1 LIVLI
6 VKWKNSLRLVIDGF
20 ISEGRKESAY
30 SLRGLELMARLGFVV
45 SEFNRDITYQMELL
59 GREHA
64 RFLGAEVVTVF
75 YVPGVYDMPIATKKL
90 LRREDIDAVVTI
102 GCVIQ
107 GETAHDE
114 IVVSQAAR
122 KLMDLSLEFDKP
134 VTLGITGPKMSRPD
148 AHKRVDYAKRA
159 VEAAVKLLQRLDGV

>member
-1 LIVLI
+1 
-6 VKWKNSLRLVIDGF
+6 
-20 ISEGRKESAY
+20 
-30 SLRGLELMARLGFVV
+30 MANLGFVV

-64 RFLGAEVVTVF
+64 QFLGAKIISVL
-75 YVPGVYDMPIATKKL
+75 YVPGVFDMPIAARKL

-114 IVVSQAAR
+114 VVVSHAAR

-159 VEAAVKLLQRLDGV
+159 VEAAVKLLQRLGGD

>member
-1 LIVLI
+1 M
-6 VKWKNSLRLVIDGF
+6 GF
-20 ISEGRKESAY
+20 GA
-30 SLRGLELMARLGFVV
+30 MARLGFVV

-59 GREHA
+59 GKEHA
-64 RFLGAEVVTVF
+64 QFLGAEVASVL
-75 YVPGVYDMPIATKKL
+75 YVPGVFDMPIAVRKL
-90 LRREDIDAVVTI
+90 LRREDIDAVVTV

-114 IVVSQAAR
+114 VVVQHAAR
-122 KLMDLSLEFDKP
+122 KLMDLSLEYDKP

-159 VEAAVKLLQRLDGV
+159 VEAAVKLLQRLGAD

>member
-1 LIVLI
+1 MGLLP
-6 VKWKNSLRLVIDGF
+6 
-20 ISEGRKESAY
+20 KERRSVAT
-30 SLRGLELMARLGFVV
+30 LWGLELMAKLGFVV

-59 GREHA
+59 GKEHA
-64 RFLGAEVVTVF
+64 SFLGAEVVSVV
-75 YVPGVYDMPIATKKL
+75 YVPGVYDMPLAVKKL
-90 LRREDIDAVVTI
+90 LRRENIDAVVTI

-114 IVVSQAAR
+114 IVAQHAAR
-122 KLMDLSLEFDKP
+122 KLMDLSIEFDKP

-159 VEAAVKLLQRLDGV
+159 VEAAVKLLQRLGGD

>member
-1 LIVLI
+1 
-6 VKWKNSLRLVIDGF
+6 
-20 ISEGRKESAY
+20 
-30 SLRGLELMARLGFVV
+30 MARLGFVV

-64 RFLGAEVVTVF
+64 QFLGAEVATVI
-75 YVPGVYDMPIATKKL
+75 YVPGVYDMPFMVKKL

-122 KLMDLSLEFDKP
+122 KLMDLSLEHDKP

-159 VEAAVKLLQRLDGV
+159 VEAAVKLLQNMGGV

>member
-1 LIVLI
+1 MIIYVFGPG
-6 VKWKNSLRLVIDGF
+6 VDGF
-20 ISEGRKESAY
+20 ISEEMMGGGY
-30 SLRGLELMARLGFVV
+30 SLRGLELMVRLGFVV

-64 RFLGAEVVTVF
+64 QFLGAEVVAVV
-75 YVPGVYDMPIATKKL
+75 YVPGVYDMPLVAKKL

-134 VTLGITGPKMSRPD
+134 VTLGITGPKMSRLD
-148 AHKRVDYAKRA
+148 AHKRVDYSKRA
-159 VEAAVKLLQRLDGV
+159 VEAAVKLLQRLGGV

>member
-1 LIVLI
+1 
-6 VKWKNSLRLVIDGF
+6 
-20 ISEGRKESAY
+20 
-30 SLRGLELMARLGFVV
+30 MARLGFVV

-59 GREHA
+59 GKEHA
-64 RFLGAEVVTVF
+64 QFLGAEVVNVV
-75 YVPGVYDMPIATKKL
+75 YVPGVNDMPIAVKKL
-90 LRREDIDAVVTI
+90 LRRDDIDAVVTI

-107 GETAHDE
+107 GETGHDE
-114 IVVSQAAR
+114 VVAQQAAR

-159 VEAAVKLLQRLDGV
+159 VEAAVKLLQRLGGD

>member
-1 LIVLI
+1 M
-6 VKWKNSLRLVIDGF
+6 GF
-20 ISEGRKESAY
+20 GY
-30 SLRGLELMARLGFVV
+30 MPRLGFVV

-59 GREHA
+59 GKEHA
-64 RFLGAEVVTVF
+64 QFLGAEVKSVI
-75 YVPGVYDMPIATKKL
+75 YVPGVFDIPIAAKKL
-90 LRREDIDAVVTI
+90 LHREDIDAVVAI

-114 IVVSQAAR
+114 IVAQHAAR
-122 KLMDLSLEFDKP
+122 KLLDLSLEHNKP

-159 VEAAVKLLQRLDGV
+159 VEAAVKLIKRLE

>member
-1 LIVLI
+1 
-6 VKWKNSLRLVIDGF
+6 
-20 ISEGRKESAY
+20 
-30 SLRGLELMARLGFVV
+30 MARLGFVV

-75 YVPGVYDMPIATKKL
+75 YVPGVYDMPIATRKL

-148 AHKRVDYAKRA
+148 ANKRVDYAKRA